1 MTSTEIRQALLAT
14 ILSIIGIIILLFF
27 ATITLRNIS
36 QPLVAILAV
45 PFLIL
50 AKSLPSFIA
59 GWRLQPRHPLI
70 FGFISASIAMLVING
85 ELSLPSFE
93 PYSLA
98 GEALGAGIV
107 SSLAMFSGRQL
118 KRMRRST

>member
-1 MTSTEIRQALLAT
+1 MTNNEIRQALLAT
-14 ILSIIGIIILLFF
+14 TLSIIGIVILLFF

-36 QPLVAILAV
+36 QPLAEIFAV
-45 PFLIL
+45 PSLIL

-59 GWRLQPRHPLI
+59 GWRIQPRHPLI
-70 FGFISASIAMLVING
+70 FGFVSASITMLVING

-93 PYSLA
+93 PYSLT

-118 KRMRRST
+118 KRMQSAA

>member
-1 MTSTEIRQALLAT
+1 MTNTEIRQALLAT
-14 ILSIIGIIILLFF
+14 ILSIIGIIILLLV

-45 PFLIL
+45 PSLTL

-70 FGFISASIAMLVING
+70 FGFISASIALLIING
-85 ELSLPSFE
+85 ELSLASYE
-93 PYSLA
+93 PNSLT

-118 KRMRRST
+118 KRMKSAT

>member
-1 MTSTEIRQALLAT
+1 MTNTEIRQALLAT
-14 ILSIIGIIILLFF
+14 TLSIIGIIILLFF

-45 PFLIL
+45 PFLIF